1 MGMARRS
8 ELGRALQT
16 YAAGKATGERAL
28 VAAVIG
34 YAARDALD
42 GDAAAAAWFLSDGYH
57 WYLGLL
63 GLPADWLPKGLDRA
77 TLAGMVEA
85 VAGRRA
91 RATSSGSATPS
102 GRRRGARPGRRA
114 ATWPTRCR

>member
-63 GLPADWLPKGLDRA
+63 GLPLDWLPKGLDRA
-77 TLAGMVEA
+77 NLAGMVGA
-85 VAGRRA
+85 AASRA
-91 RATSSGSATPS
+91 RRSAGAATPS
-102 GRRRGARPGRRA
+102 GPRRGARPGRRA
-114 ATWPTRCR
+114 AAAVSQNVA